1 MELATKQAD
10 QMDHS
15 KTSEL
20 RFESNGHN
28 AEQTNKLKSA
38 KKRPANKQFNK
49 QKFCTAKKAL
59 KCRNC
64 GGEFPHNQGPCP
76 AIGKVCSYCKKK
88 NHFLAVCFKKKQKDI
103 RDKRIKQVDME
114 SDFLSSDGEI
124 SETDTSFGIKVHQV
138 KRKPP
143 KTEILI
149 NGQKCKLLVDTG
161 SSINLLNETFCEQ
174 NEANT

>member
-1 MELATKQAD
+1 
-10 QMDHS
+10 
-15 KTSEL
+15 
-20 RFESNGHN
+20 
-28 AEQTNKLKSA
+28 
-38 KKRPANKQFNK
+38 
-49 QKFCTAKKAL
+49 
-59 KCRNC
+59 
-64 GGEFPHNQGPCP
+64 
-76 AIGKVCSYCKKK
+76 
-88 NHFLAVCFKKKQKDI
+88 
-103 RDKRIKQVDME
+103 ME

-124 SETDTSFGIKVHQV
+124 SETDPSFGIKVHQV